1 VLLDT
6 RPAAQHRKEEFA
18 EIHAPILSRASG
30 GGHIPAR
37 SLKSIDRPETFLPS
51 GPRTHLIGWLP
62 PNDPDEIG

>member
-6 RPAAQHRKEEFA
+6 RPVAQHRKEEFA
-18 EIHAPILSRASG
+18 EIHAPILSRGSG
-30 GGHIPAR
+30 GGDVPAP
-37 SLKSIDRPETFLPS
+37 SLTSIHQPEAFLPF